1 MRLNTGTFI
10 FAFLYSNYKYYHKPE
25 NIKTIATKQTI
36 ITTIRK

>member
-1 MRLNTGTFI
+1 MRSYAGTFI
-10 FAFLYSNYKYYHKPE
+10 FAFLYLNYKYYHKPE

>member
-10 FAFLYSNYKYYHKPE
+10 FAFLYSNYKYYHKPK